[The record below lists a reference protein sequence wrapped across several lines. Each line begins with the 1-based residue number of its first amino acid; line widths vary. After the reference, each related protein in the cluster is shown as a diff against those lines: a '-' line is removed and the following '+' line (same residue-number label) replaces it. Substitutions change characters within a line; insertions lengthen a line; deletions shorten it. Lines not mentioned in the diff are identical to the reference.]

1 MDETNRIAGKKKCTR
16 AVPQRRV
23 ASFEFAGKN
32 VLGIFQLGKRGPERV
47 GCEMHAPAKPQALT
61 NNQIYRH
68 SHLIFRASVGDE
80 CNDVIHRRGITVV
93 KQNLMSMH
101 V

>member
-1 MDETNRIAGKKKCTR
+1 MDETNRIAGKKVHTR
-16 AVPQRRV
+16 CATALRRV
-23 ASFEFAGKN
+23 VRIRAGKN

-68 SHLIFRASVGDE
+68 SHLIFRGSVGDE

>member
-1 MDETNRIAGKKKCTR
+1 MDKRLNARACET
-16 AVPQRRV
+16 
-23 ASFEFAGKN
+23 
-32 VLGIFQLGKRGPERV
+32 
-47 GCEMHAPAKPQALT
+47 APLT

-93 KQNLMSMH
+93 KQNLMSMR

>member
-1 MDETNRIAGKKKCTR
+1 M
-16 AVPQRRV
+16 
-23 ASFEFAGKN
+23 
-32 VLGIFQLGKRGPERV
+32 
-47 GCEMHAPAKPQALT
+47 GCEMHAPAKPRALT